1 LADRLKVTPRS
12 FHRPG
17 ISLIPVNVMPGLRP
31 YVCPTRDILGGFL
44 MNDESNTDGKRT
56 WMDEIEVKSEELV
69 NRVKQ
74 LAADNK
80 VKRIRVVE
88 PDGDIALEIPLTYG
102 AIAGGAVVLAAPVLA
117 ILGALGAFV
126 AKVKIEV
133 VKEEDT
139 ETEDAAT

>member
-1 LADRLKVTPRS
+1 MTEEKS
-12 FHRPG
+12 HEN
-17 ISLIPVNVMPGLRP
+17 SK
-31 YVCPTRDILGGFL
+31 
-44 MNDESNTDGKRT
+44 KRT
-56 WMDEIEVKSEELV
+56 WIEEIEVASEELL

-117 ILGALGAFV
+117 ILGTLGAF
-126 AKVKIEV
+126 AARLKIEIV
-133 VKEEDT
+133 NEEEVEESDV
-139 ETEDAAT
+139 AS

>member
-1 LADRLKVTPRS
+1 MADENSSENKA
-12 FHRPG
+12 
-17 ISLIPVNVMPGLRP
+17 
-31 YVCPTRDILGGFL
+31 
-44 MNDESNTDGKRT
+44 KRT
-56 WMDEIEVKSEELV
+56 WIEEIEVASEELV

-117 ILGALGAFV
+117 ILGTLGAFA
-126 AKVKIEV
+126 AKLKIEIV
-133 VKEEDT
+133 NEEDL
-139 ETEDAAT
+139 EESDVAS

>member
-1 LADRLKVTPRS
+1 
-12 FHRPG
+12 
-17 ISLIPVNVMPGLRP
+17 
-31 YVCPTRDILGGFL
+31 